1 MKKGSITSPQ
11 GFRAAGVACGIKKN
25 GDPDLAFI
33 ECDVPAVTAGVFTSN
48 LVKGHSLQYT
58 MQQVHN
64 HRLARAVVINSGN
77 ANACVGETGDQNA
90 REMAVTAAAAIDC
103 APEEVLLGSTGVI
116 GVPLNMEVINAG
128 IKKAAAALEDN
139 IEAGHRANLA
149 TLTTDTFA
157 KETVTT
163 LTLHNETVTL
173 AGMAKGSGMIHLN
186 LATMIGIITT
196 DVRITADCLQQLLSN
211 AVYGTFNRVTVDGD
225 TSCCDMILVLAS
237 GLSKHPMITNPQS
250 PEAQLFL
257 EKLIDVC
264 TDLSRMIAKDG
275 EGATKLVDIRVS
287 GAATEADAYKAALA
301 VAKSPLCKTALFGED
316 ANWGRIINA
325 VGYSGAQFDPEAVDI
340 LIGDVAVCRQG
351 QGTGF
356 SEAEAAAALK
366 KDEVTITIDL
376 NQGTRS
382 DHFWTCDFSY
392 DYVKINGSY
401 RS

>member
-1 MKKGSITSPQ
+1 
-11 GFRAAGVACGIKKN
+11 
-25 GDPDLAFI
+25 
-33 ECDVPAVTAGVFTSN
+33 
-48 LVKGHSLQYT
+48 